1 MQERIARCSSSN
13 EPAQIV
19 TAEGSIET
27 AERAEGG
34 AAARLESPRPQTQS
48 LVTLAIENASLR
60 AQLADRAETI
70 SRLEVHSASTPNSTL
85 TL

>member
-1 MQERIARCSSSN
+1 MQERVARYSSSDGH
-13 EPAQIV
+13 AQIV
-19 TAEGSIET
+19 TAEGWIET
-27 AERAEGG
+27 SAGAAGA

-70 SRLEVHSASTPNSTL
+70 SRLEVHSTSTSNPP
-85 TL
+85 